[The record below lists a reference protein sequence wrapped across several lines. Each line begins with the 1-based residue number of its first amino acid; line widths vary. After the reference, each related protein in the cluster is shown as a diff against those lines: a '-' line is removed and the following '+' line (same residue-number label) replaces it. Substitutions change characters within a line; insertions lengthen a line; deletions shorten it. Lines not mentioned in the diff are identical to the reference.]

1 MNGGNFSLMSS
12 GTRKLFT
19 SHSYFLT
26 YFKDYNLKILSIT
39 SFLYAILNGHTAVE
53 LVDDFIWNSN
63 T

>member
-19 SHSYFLT
+19 SHS

>member
-1 MNGGNFSLMSS
+1 W
-12 GTRKLFT
+12 RKFFLNEERNEKVIYFT
-19 SHSYFLT
+19 FIFLT

>member
-1 MNGGNFSLMSS
+1 M
-12 GTRKLFT
+12 
-19 SHSYFLT
+19 T